1 MIPDDSEES
10 SEWFQRNS
18 EGTPNDFK
26 KLQMTPNERA
36 LFLRETLGLLDRKG
50 QLFGQLLVV
59 LVRRQVQAVEAG
71 VTAW

>member
-1 MIPDDSEES
+1 
-10 SEWFQRNS
+10 
-18 EGTPNDFK
+18 
-26 KLQMTPNERA
+26 MTPNERA